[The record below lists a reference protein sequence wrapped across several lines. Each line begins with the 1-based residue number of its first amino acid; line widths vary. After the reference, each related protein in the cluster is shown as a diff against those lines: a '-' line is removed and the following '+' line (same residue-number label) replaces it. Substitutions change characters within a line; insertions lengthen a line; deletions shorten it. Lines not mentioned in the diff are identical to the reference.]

1 MPKLAAVK
9 SIENSAPV
17 IVLPVV
23 GKAGL
28 QAQIVGIDVLDGEV
42 IAIAGLYSRRSPLY
56 SRRSPVSDVFFA
68 AAPIRVE
75 PAANSLWIRIGTA
88 SFRTDPAQILCMR
101 DFMGEVEV
109 YAASR
114 RSADYDSTHSHQI

>member
-42 IAIAGLYSRRSPLY
+42 IAIAGLY